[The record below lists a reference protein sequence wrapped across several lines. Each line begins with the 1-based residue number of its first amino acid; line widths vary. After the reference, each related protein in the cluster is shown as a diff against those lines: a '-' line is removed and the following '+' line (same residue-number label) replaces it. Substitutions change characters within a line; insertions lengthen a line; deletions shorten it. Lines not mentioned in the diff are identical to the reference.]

1 MNEKLPPQESNKDQK
16 LEMLLRTYP
25 LPEKF
30 RGKEE
35 LALKLKNDIMTLLEK
50 DCEKY
55 HKKIHDFGLNLRNK
69 YKNASQYYLYNVF
82 IGSSYD
88 KIISEFDFPENDSIQ
103 KFLELQELS
112 SRLDD

>member
-1 MNEKLPPQESNKDQK
+1 MNEKFPPQENNKNP
-16 LEMLLRTYP
+16 EIEALLKTYP

-30 RGKEE
+30 EDKKE
-35 LALKLKNDIMTLLEK
+35 LALKLKKVITTLLNK
-50 DCEKY
+50 DCQKY
-55 HKKIHDFGLNLRNK
+55 HKKMHDFGLNLRNK

-88 KIISEFDFPENDSIQ
+88 KIVSEFDFPENDSIQ
-103 KFLELQELS
+103 KFLEIQELS